1 MNMSKQT
8 NDWMEKLVKNY
19 RIPLEE
25 EVNKKTQT
33 KKLLKESQLKKI
45 LERN

>member
-1 MNMSKQT
+1 MSKDT

-25 EVNKKTQT
+25 DKSKKQEP

-45 LERN
+45 LERD

>member
-1 MNMSKQT
+1 MSKDT
-8 NDWMEKLVKNY
+8 KDWMEKLVKNY
-19 RIPLEE
+19 RVPLEE
-25 EVNKKTQT
+25 DKSKKQEP